1 MKNDRLSAILATLL
15 QEEKVTAP
23 YLAEKFGVARR
34 TISRDIEALCQA
46 GVPLVTTQ
54 GQNGGIALMEGH
66 RLDRE
71 FLKEAGF
78 AALAA
83 GLPEPAA
90 LPLLQPGEP
99 FLMEL
104 SEGLR
109 PGLANRLEDVR
120 SAIAGSRLIRFSYPA
135 PEGEFSTRAE
145 PYHLVFYRQRW
156 HVWAFCLSRQEF
168 TLFALDEMEDLRITG
183 NPFQKR
189 LLPLPALKAAV
200 SPAPLA
206 VKALFDPDCRPE
218 LTRLFGRESFAPQ
231 EDGSLLFHAE
241 FPSRAEFFAALLPF
255 GDRFTLLE
263 PEDLRTELA
272 AMGANMARRNGG

>member
-54 GQNGGIALMEGH
+54 GQNGGITLMEGH

-71 FLKEAGF
+71 FLKKAGF
-78 AALAA
+78 TALAA

-120 SAIAGSRLIRFSYPA
+120 SAIAGSRHKSMAPVDGLHVHRFPD
-135 PEGEFSTRAE
+135 RA
-145 PYHLVFYRQRW
+145 
-156 HVWAFCLSRQEF
+156 
-168 TLFALDEMEDLRITG
+168 G
-183 NPFQKR
+183 
-189 LLPLPALKAAV
+189 
-200 SPAPLA
+200 
-206 VKALFDPDCRPE
+206 FDV
-218 LTRLFGRESFAPQ
+218 
-231 EDGSLLFHAE
+231 LLFQGIIDH
-241 FPSRAEFFAALLPF
+241 SWS
-255 GDRFTLLE
+255 
-263 PEDLRTELA
+263 
-272 AMGANMARRNGG
+272 NCV